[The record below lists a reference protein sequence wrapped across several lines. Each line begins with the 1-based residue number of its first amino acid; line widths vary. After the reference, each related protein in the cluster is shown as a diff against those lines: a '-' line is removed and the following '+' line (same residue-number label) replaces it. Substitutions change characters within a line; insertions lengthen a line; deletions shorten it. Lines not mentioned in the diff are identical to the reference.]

1 MSAGR
6 LRKRPAT
13 PGVAVIVLVAS
24 GLAGCA
30 IGPEPLPPSADTLG
44 LPSSYA
50 TPPVEGVAEAES
62 AIDLAHWW
70 RAFGDPTLAD
80 LIERAIAGN
89 PGIEQAL
96 SRVERARALRGQTA
110 SAQWPQLGIG
120 QSASRSGRS
129 DGPEANVYAQGI
141 DARWTLDLFGGQ
153 RRAVQA
159 ADADL
164 AAAEFSLA
172 NAQSLLA
179 AEVANTYIDLRT
191 ARRRIV
197 AARASLE
204 VQEKNLQVAGWRAQ
218 GGLVSRLD
226 VEQTRALRAQTAA
239 TVPSLE
245 QIEANARYRLAVL
258 LGRAPGAL
266 DIELAAD
273 TALPTPPLASA
284 TGLPT
289 ALLTRRPDLRVSERE
304 LAAAVARIGVAKA
317 QRYPGLTLSASV
329 DSTASRFSDLGDVLA
344 GNVLLSMAAPLFDA
358 GQRRAAQRAQE
369 AAADIAYATY
379 RGAVLD
385 ALEDV
390 DRALV
395 ARDTAERRRVAL
407 SEQRE
412 ASVMAATLAR
422 LNYREGVTDLRA
434 LLESERSLLAAEDA
448 LAGVEGERLKAAVQL
463 YLALGGGWSPE
474 PGATAAIDA
483 PHAPAPASA
492 SDVGETP

>member
-1 MSAGR
+1 MSASAPCGR
-6 LRKRPAT
+6 W
-13 PGVAVIVLVAS
+13 AVSRLAVTALVAS
-24 GLAGCA
+24 GMVGCA
-30 IGPEPLPPSADTLG
+30 LGPEPLPPSAEALA

-50 TPPVEGVAEAES
+50 TRPVEGATDAES
-62 AIDLAHWW
+62 AIDLVRWW
-70 RAFGDPTLAD
+70 RAFGDPALAD
-80 LIERAIAGN
+80 LVERAIIGN
-89 PGIEQAL
+89 PGIERAL
-96 SRVERARALRGQTA
+96 ARVERSRALRGQ
-110 SAQWPQLGIG
+110 SAGALWPQLDTG
-120 QSASRSGRS
+120 QSVARSGRS
-129 DGPEANVYAQGI
+129 DGPEATAYAQGI

-164 AAAEFSLA
+164 AAAGFSLA
-172 NAQSLLA
+172 NAQALLA

-197 AARASLE
+197 AARASLD
-204 VQEKNLQVAGWRAQ
+204 VQEQNLRIAGWRAA

-226 VEQTRALRAQTAA
+226 VAQTRALRAQTAA

-245 QIEANARYRLAVL
+245 QSEANARYRLAVL

-266 DIELAAD
+266 DVELATDA
-273 TALPTPPLASA
+273 ALPTPPAASA
-284 TGLPT
+284 AGLPT
-289 ALLTRRPDLRVSERE
+289 ALLTRRPDLRASERE

-317 QRYPGLTLSASV
+317 QRYPGLSLSASV
-329 DSTASRFSDLGDVLA
+329 DSTASRFGDLGDALGGNALLA
-344 GNVLLSMAAPLFDA
+344 MAAPLFDA

-369 AAADIAYATY
+369 AAADIAYAAY

-395 ARDTAERRRVAL
+395 ARDTAERRRDAL
-407 SEQRE
+407 AEQRE
-412 ASVMAATLAR
+412 ASAAAATLAR

-448 LAGVEGERLKAAVQL
+448 LAGVEGERVKAAVQL
-463 YLALGGGWSPE
+463 YLALGGGWSL
-474 PGATAAIDA
+474 PGSA
-483 PHAPAPASA
+483 P
-492 SDVGETP
+492 DVGETP